1 MQVSVGENGQVWD
14 SVSLPLGAARV
25 STRFLPSDP
34 PTYLEEALLVTYL
47 ANTLPGALPLRD
59 TNVSGVLGVGG
70 TLRRIPPLMGLELG
84 ESFPHDDIETL
95 LASLRSKP
103 TSEIA
108 SEYDL
113 KPERARLLMPTLLV
127 IREVLRGYDFPP
139 LIMAAYGMREGAI
152 MALARRST

>member
-47 ANTLPGALPLRD
+47 ANTLPDALPLRD

-70 TLRRIPPLMGLELG
+70 TLRRTPPLLGLELG
-84 ESFPHDDIETL
+84 ESFPGDGIEQL
-95 LASLRSKP
+95 LSLLRGK
-103 TSEIA
+103 TAEEIA
-108 SEYDL
+108 EEYNQ
-113 KPERARLLMPTLLV
+113 KQERARLLM
-127 IREVLRGYDFPP
+127 
-139 LIMAAYGMREGAI
+139 
-152 MALARRST
+152 